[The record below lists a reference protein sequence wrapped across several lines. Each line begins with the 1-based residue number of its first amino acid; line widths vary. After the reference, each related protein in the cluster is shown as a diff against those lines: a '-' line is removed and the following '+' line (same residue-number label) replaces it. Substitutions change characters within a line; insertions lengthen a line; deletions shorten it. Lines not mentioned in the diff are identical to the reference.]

1 MKAPP
6 PTVRLFTFLLALLA
20 AIAYGDDASK
30 PDDAQLRA
38 GVIKSLAFLDK
49 EADTW
54 MDEKTCNGCH
64 HMPELLWSHREAK
77 RRGFTIDPKM
87 FDEFVDW
94 SYSHSKDTQAGLEMV
109 ALLKLAMPDKSAPEL
124 TDLIVKGQQP
134 DGSWKP
140 AGQLANMQRRGPHDA
155 TGNSTRLFLLALG
168 TQPGTQPGDQAAAEA
183 ARAKAA
189 AALAKDEP
197 AKSVETL
204 VYRGLYAQRFG
215 PSDDAATACA
225 ELLKLQHSDG
235 GWSYIVGQEASDS
248 LATGQALYLLQQA
261 LDTRS
266 AEAIAHGQAWL
277 LNHQRADGGWDI
289 DITKISKID
298 RSAPEKAKSLKAATG
313 IYTFWGSAWAT
324 IGLVQ
329 AFPIKETSP
338 SPTQ

>member
-1 MKAPP
+1 MKAHP
-6 PTVRLFTFLLALLA
+6 PTVRLFTFLLALSA
-20 AIAYGDDASK
+20 AIAYGDEAPK

-38 GVIKSLAFLDK
+38 GVVRSLAFLDK

-54 MDEKTCNGCH
+54 MDEKSCNGCH

-77 RRGFTIDPKM
+77 RRGFAIDPKM
-87 FDEFVDW
+87 FAEFVDW
-94 SYSHSKDTQAGLEMV
+94 SYSHSKDTRAGLEMV
-109 ALLKLAMPDKSAPEL
+109 ALLKLAMPDKPAPEL

-155 TGNSTRLFLLALG
+155 MGNSTRLFLLALG
-168 TQPGTQPGDQAAAEA
+168 TQPADQATTDA
-183 ARAKAA
+183 ARAKAT

-215 PSDDAATACA
+215 PSDDVATARA
-225 ELLKLQHSDG
+225 ELLKLQHPDG

-248 LATGQALYLLQQA
+248 LATGEALYLLQQA
-261 LDTRS
+261 PDTTS

-289 DITKISKID
+289 DITKISKTD
-298 RSAPEKAKSLKAATG
+298 RSAPEKAKSLKDATG

-329 AFPIKETSP
+329 AFPITEAAGSTTP
-338 SPTQ
+338 